1 MIPSL
6 LAPTG
11 GAVVTGHTT
20 DIERKLKK
28 VISRTGSSHFLRNLF
43 LNKLL
48 IGKRIVRKS

>member
-20 DIERKLKK
+20 D
-28 VISRTGSSHFLRNLF
+28 
-43 LNKLL
+43 
-48 IGKRIVRKS
+48 KSNESLGVQWG

>member
-20 DIERKLKK
+20 DNIMLNLQARSEGSDLLAG
-28 VISRTGSSHFLRNLF
+28 SRRCDA
-43 LNKLL
+43 
-48 IGKRIVRKS
+48 